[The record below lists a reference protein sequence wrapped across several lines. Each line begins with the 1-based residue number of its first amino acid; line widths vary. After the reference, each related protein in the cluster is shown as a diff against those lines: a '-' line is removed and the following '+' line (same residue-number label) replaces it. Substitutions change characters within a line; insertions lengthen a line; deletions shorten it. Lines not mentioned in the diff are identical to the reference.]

1 MTALETREVS
11 KRFGDTCAVDS
22 VDLTV
27 ERGEVRG
34 LLGPNGAGKTTLLR
48 MLLGLI
54 RPDSGTVELN
64 GCSLGDPRRLE
75 GVAGFVEDPSFY
87 PYLSG
92 RANLA
97 VLAELDGGCPQNERE
112 AALERVGVAGRG
124 DERVA
129 GYSTGMRKRLGLASA
144 LMRAPRLLV
153 LDEPTTGLDPAG
165 VRLVGEIARSLAE
178 DGVAVLLSSHQ
189 IVEVQDVCDSF
200 TVLRSGVNVWTGTAA
215 EMRAQAPPASNRLAT
230 ADDRRALEIAA
241 GVPGVSVTQTDAG
254 DLEVEAEG
262 DALDALV
269 LALGGAGIAVRRL
282 EPIAGPLESL
292 FSSLVG
298 APAGA
303 PTPDPSSPAVRA

>member
-1 MTALETREVS
+1 VTALATHAVS
-11 KRFGDTCAVDS
+11 KRFGETCAVDS
-22 VDLTV
+22 VDMTV
-27 ERGEVRG
+27 EQGEVRG

-48 MLLGLI
+48 MMLGLV
-54 RPDSGTVELN
+54 RPDGGTVELE
-64 GCSLGDPRRLE
+64 GRGLGDPRRLE
-75 GVAGFVEDPSFY
+75 GVAGFVEEPSFY

-97 VLAELDGGCPQNERE
+97 VLAELDGGCPKQERE
-112 AALERVGVAGRG
+112 AALERVGIGAHG

-129 GYSTGMRKRLGLASA
+129 VYSTGMRKRLGLAAA
-144 LMRAPRLLV
+144 LMRSPRLLV

-165 VRLVGEIARSLAE
+165 VRLVGEIARSLAPE
-178 DGVAVLLSSHQ
+178 GVAVLLSSHQ
-189 IVEVQDVCDSF
+189 IAEVQDVCDSF
-200 TVLRSGVNVWTGTAA
+200 TVLRAGSDVWTGTAA

-230 ADDRRALEIAA
+230 ADDRRALQIASGLR
-241 GVPGVSVTQTDAG
+241 GVNVVQMTAG
-254 DLEVEAEG
+254 DLVVEAEG

-298 APAGA
+298 EPG
-303 PTPDPSSPAVRA
+303 S

>member
-1 MTALETREVS
+1 MTALAAHAVS
-11 KRFGDTCAVDS
+11 KRFGDTSAVNS
-22 VDLTV
+22 VDLAV
-27 ERGEVRG
+27 EQGEVRG

-48 MLLGLI
+48 ILLGLVS
-54 RPDSGTVELN
+54 PDAGAVEIDGRGL
-64 GCSLGDPRRLE
+64 DDRRRLE

-97 VLAELDGGCPQNERE
+97 VLAELDGGCPESERE
-112 AALERVGVAGRG
+112 AALERVGVAARG

-129 GYSTGMRKRLGLASA
+129 GYSTGMRKRLGLAAA

-165 VRLVGEIARSLAE
+165 VRLVGEIARSLAA

-200 TVLRSGVNVWTGTAA
+200 TVLRAGADVWTGTAA

-241 GVPGVSVTQTDAG
+241 GVPGVSVTQTTAG
-254 DLEVEAEG
+254 DLAVEAEG

-298 APAGA
+298 EPAGA
-303 PTPDPSSPAVRA
+303 LTPDRPAVSS

>member
-1 MTALETREVS
+1 MTALAAHAVS

-22 VDLTV
+22 IDLAV
-27 ERGEVRG
+27 EQGEVRG

-48 MLLGLI
+48 MLLGLV
-54 RPDSGTVELN
+54 RPDAGTVELN
-64 GCSLGDPRRLE
+64 GRGLDDPSRLE

-97 VLAELDGGCPQNERE
+97 VLAELDGGCPENERE
-112 AALERVGVAGRG
+112 AALERVGVAAQG

-129 GYSTGMRKRLGLASA
+129 GYSTGMRKRLGLAAA
-144 LMRAPRLLV
+144 LIRAPRLLV

-165 VRLVGEIARSLAE
+165 VRLVGEIARSLASE
-178 DGVAVLLSSHQ
+178 GVAVLLSSHQ
-189 IVEVQDVCDSF
+189 IVELQDVCDSF
-200 TVLRSGVNVWTGTAA
+200 TVLRAGVDVWTGTAA
-215 EMRAQAPPASNRLAT
+215 EMRAQAPPARNQLAT

-241 GVPGVSVTQTDAG
+241 GVPGVSVTQTTAG
-254 DLEVEAEG
+254 DLAVEAEG

-269 LALGGAGIAVRRL
+269 LALAGAGIAVRRL

-298 APAGA
+298 ERAGA
-303 PTPDPSSPAVRA
+303 LTPDRPAVSP